1 MSKQRAK
8 AIKSRKPVH
17 PRDRRSRKYEAWKE
31 NIGKG
36 MREAKLK
43 RRSAGLMTPTEVAV
57 ELGLSRRSVA
67 GIFSAIAIGGRNYI
81 RRADV
86 DRWKTETGAD
96 AA

>member
-1 MSKQRAK
+1 MSEHQAK
-8 AIKSRKPVH
+8 ATRSRKPVD

-43 RRSAGLMTPTEVAV
+43 RRSAGLQTPTEVRV
-57 ELGLSRRSVA
+57 ELGLSSRAVA
-67 GIFSAIAIGGRNYI
+67 GIFPYIAIGGRNYI

-86 DRWKTETGAD
+86 ERWKAETGAS